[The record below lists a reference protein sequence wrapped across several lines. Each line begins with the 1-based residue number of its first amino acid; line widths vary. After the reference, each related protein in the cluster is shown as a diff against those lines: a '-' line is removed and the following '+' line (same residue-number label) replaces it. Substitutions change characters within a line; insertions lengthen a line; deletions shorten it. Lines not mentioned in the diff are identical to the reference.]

1 MTKDMDHSAPDPID
15 EESHRCAPT
24 VNPVRL
30 LGCCV
35 LQQIFLAG
43 RLGMFLIYTIRGLF
57 RPPGN
62 FWPTVKQ
69 IQFIGTRSF
78 AVIGFT
84 AAFTGMVLALQGYH
98 TLSRFGAEGWLGSA
112 VGLSLVRELG
122 PVLSALMVT
131 GRAGSSMAAEIGIM
145 RIEEQIDALECMAID
160 PFSYLATPRLIA
172 GIISLPLLTAFCDAL
187 GILGGYAIGV
197 GLLGVSAGTFWAGLT
212 ASVDWGDISMGLIK
226 SLCFSVLIAW
236 ICTYKGY
243 YAGIDEGAFG
253 PEQVGRATTSAVVIA
268 SIAVL
273 ISDFVITSIML

>member
-1 MTKDMDHSAPDPID
+1 M
-15 EESHRCAPT
+15 

-30 LGCCV
+30 LGAYALRQV
-35 LQQIFLAG
+35 DLLG
-43 RLGMFLIYTIRGLF
+43 RLGMFLIYTFRGLVRRPCKF
-57 RPPGN
+57 RL
-62 FWPTVKQ
+62 TLKQ
-69 IQFIGTRSF
+69 IEFIGTRSI
-78 AVIGFT
+78 ALIGFT
-84 AAFTGMVLALQGYH
+84 ATFTGMVLSLQGYH

-131 GRAGSSMAAEIGIM
+131 GRAGSAMAAEIGIM

-172 GIISLPLLTAFCDAL
+172 SLISLPLLTAFCDVV
-187 GILGGYAIGV
+187 GILGGYLVGV
-197 GLLGVSAGTFWAGLT
+197 GLLGVSSGGFWSGLT

-226 SLCFSVLIAW
+226 SACFSFLIAW

-243 YAGIDEGAFG
+243 YTGVDEGAFG
-253 PEQVGRATTSAVVIA
+253 PEQVGRATTSAVVIS

-273 ISDFVITSIML
+273 ICDYVITSIML

>member
-1 MTKDMDHSAPDPID
+1 MTKEMNGSAPDYSED
-15 EESHRCAPT
+15 KSRGCAPGK
-24 VNPVRL
+24 NPIRL
-30 LGCCV
+30 LGACV
-35 LQQIFLAG
+35 LQLVYSAG
-43 RLGMFLIYTIRGLF
+43 RLGMFFIYTIRGLV
-57 RPPGN
+57 RPPGK

-69 IQFIGTRSF
+69 IQFIGTKSF

-98 TLSRFGAEGWLGSA
+98 TLTRFGAEGWLGSA

-131 GRAGSSMAAEIGIM
+131 GRAGSAMAAEIGIM

-160 PFSYLATPRLIA
+160 PYSYLVTPRLTA
-172 GIISLPLLTAFCDAL
+172 CIISLPLLTAFCDAL

-197 GLLGVSAGTFWAGLT
+197 GLLRVSPGDFWSGLT
-212 ASVDWGDISMGLIK
+212 SSVDWADLFMGLVK
-226 SLCFSVLIAW
+226 SGCFSVLIAW

-243 YAGIDEGAFG
+243 YAGVDEGAFG
-253 PEQVGRATTSAVVIA
+253 PEQVGRATTSAVVLA

-273 ISDFVITSIML
+273 ISDYVITSIML